1 MNKKFK
7 IVLITVLAAIVLV
20 VAVIVIAS
28 LVKPNAPAE
37 NSAPPV
43 VAGTL
48 PPTDEPENT
57 PESSPEHVNTVTST
71 LAVGGDIVM
80 HTGLNGEAM
89 GDTGYDYVPIFGIL
103 KDFIASADYSVC
115 SLVTTFAEGANYT
128 AYPLFKSPTDLAA
141 SIAQV
146 GFNLV
151 NTATSHCVDS
161 FKDGID
167 YTLDTLDA
175 AGLSHVGTYRTQ
187 EERDAS
193 GNRYMADINGINVAF
208 LAYTCDTN
216 SVPVAGFEY
225 AASICALDYLGGG
238 TKIDYDLMQ
247 ADISSAREA
256 GADIVFVFMSWG
268 TEFATEPN
276 EQQVEI
282 ADFLFENGADIIIG
296 GHCRVPQRMELRT
309 VKDAEGNERTGF
321 ICYSL
326 GNMLSCQNDEYTDIS
341 ALVNIQLTK
350 DTDTGEV
357 WISDVSYKP
366 IYMADLYD
374 YGINDYGWHYRMVD
388 LHAAINSYE
397 SGTPWEFI
405 TDEVYRDMAD
415 ALEAVH
421 EFFGAEL
428 DSAVKDAAA
437 ATEE

>member
-57 PESSPEHVNTVTST
+57 PEPSPEHVNTVTST

-225 AASICALDYLGGG
+225 AASICALDYLSSG

-405 TDEVYRDMAD
+405 TDDVYRDMAD